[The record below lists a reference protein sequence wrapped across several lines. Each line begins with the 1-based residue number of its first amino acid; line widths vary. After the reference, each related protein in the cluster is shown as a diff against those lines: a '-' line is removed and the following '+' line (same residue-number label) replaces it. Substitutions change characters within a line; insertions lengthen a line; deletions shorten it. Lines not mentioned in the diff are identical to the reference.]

1 MRAMSEEIQEFL
13 SQRDAEQ
20 ASARQRVA
28 LRLLCGLDLE
38 AVLEAGSAAQE
49 RALLKIRR
57 LIGRERLRGL
67 SGHWSYDLNRHIA
80 LKQLAARLAEM
91 GERRVRSSQF

>member
-91 GERRVRSSQF
+91 GDRRVRSSQF